1 MKRWIA
7 LLCVIALLLCTLA
20 LVACEG
26 DEDNPDTEQTEG
38 DTSGG
43 ETPGGGTPAGT
54 DDKKGEKDPFVS
66 DNFQ

>member
-20 LVACEG
+20 FVGCKG
-26 DEDNPDTEQTEG
+26 DDELPENEQSE
-38 DTSGG
+38 S
-43 ETPGGGTPAGT
+43 ETPGGETSDGGASGGSGGP
-54 DDKKGEKDPFVS
+54 KGEKDPTVS